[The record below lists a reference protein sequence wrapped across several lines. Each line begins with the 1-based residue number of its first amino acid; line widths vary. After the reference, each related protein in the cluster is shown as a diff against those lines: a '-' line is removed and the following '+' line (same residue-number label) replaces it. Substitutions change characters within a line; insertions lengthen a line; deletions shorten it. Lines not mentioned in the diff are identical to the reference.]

1 MRPRYFWL
9 FCLCFVLAGCV
20 SPGGNPS
27 QQADEA
33 LEPRLLEPLHF
44 AEFSVVGTITPKGL
58 EQLSREK
65 LRSSQP
71 DAYEFLAHPETGR
84 YIRTET
90 VEQYL
95 KALSAGYRTRTT
107 SDITTESFFKQAA
120 NVLQF
125 MKKAQT
131 ARHNDMAGVSLKNLS
146 VGFLG
151 WSGSEEQEALERDV
165 TRGTRLADYAISGR
179 IKHLQIKNGGLKF
192 DYKNRHYI
200 VDKVALG
207 DITGDGHMEL
217 LVSIAW
223 YYHEG
228 SGRSYDLNVVARSE
242 NRLKFLLVNAL

>member
-9 FCLCFVLAGCV
+9 FCLYFVLAGCV
-20 SPGGNPS
+20 SPGRHPS
-27 QQADEA
+27 QPADEA

-71 DAYEFLAHPETGR
+71 DAYEFLAHPKTGR

-95 KALSAGYRTRTT
+95 NALSAGYRTRTNF
-107 SDITTESFFKQAA
+107 DLTTESFFKQAA
-120 NVLQF
+120 DVLQF
-125 MKKAQT
+125 MKKAQI
-131 ARHNDMAGVSLKNLS
+131 ARYNDMAGVSLKNLS

-151 WSGSEEQEALERDV
+151 WSGSEEKEALERDA
-165 TRGTRLADYAISGR
+165 TQGLRLADYATSGR
-179 IKHLQIKNGGLKF
+179 IQHLHIKNGRLKF

-207 DITGDGHMEL
+207 DINEDDHMEL
-217 LVSIAW
+217 LVSIVW
-223 YYHEG
+223 YYHES
-228 SGRSYDLNVVARSE
+228 SGRSNDVKVVSSSG
-242 NRLKFLLVNAL
+242 NRLKLLFVKCL